1 MSPLSVLAAA
11 EPAATQPSIGTPML
25 WAVTIGAIVVL
36 LVVDFLITRRPH
48 AVSMKEAIGW
58 SAFYVAIPVGF
69 GVWIWQQYGGDR
81 GLEYYTGYLVEK
93 SLSVDNL
100 FVFLL
105 LLTAF
110 AVPREL
116 QQRVLLIGV
125 AGALVL
131 RGIFIAL
138 GAQLIASFSWAF
150 LLFGAVL
157 LVTAVKVGRDAL
169 SPDDHTVDI
178 GSIRTVRVLRRLW
191 PVTESY
197 DGTRMTVRQAGRRAL
212 TPLALVTVAI
222 LGTDVVFAID
232 SVPAVYGITG
242 DPYLV
247 FATNAF
253 ALLGLRALYFVVEGA
268 LGSLRHLGHGLAAIL
283 AFIGVK
289 LVLRGVFIALGA
301 QLISSFSWAFLLF
314 GAVLLVT
321 AVKVGRDALSDK
333 EHTVDIGSLRTVR
346 LLSRLWPVTESY
358 DGTRMTVRQAGRRA
372 LTPLALVTVAILGTD
387 VVFAI
392 DSVPAV
398 YGITGDA
405 YLVFATNAFALLG
418 LRALYFVVEGALGS
432 LRHLGHG
439 LATILAFIG
448 VKLVLHWAHGV
459 WPAVPEVPTL
469 ASLAVIVGILALAT
483 TTSVLANRRDAR
495 RATASDANSDAD
507 VAAEVEPEPERES
520 AST

>member
-1 MSPLSVLAAA
+1 MSPASLLAAA
-11 EPAATQPSIGTPML
+11 DPVATQASIGTPTL
-25 WAVTIGAIVVL
+25 WTITIGAIAAL
-36 LVVDFLITRRPH
+36 FLADFLVTRRPH
-48 AVSMKEAIGW
+48 EVSMKEAVGW
-58 SAFYVAIPVGF
+58 SAFYVAIPLGF
-69 GVWIWQQYGGDR
+69 GVWIWQRYGGDR

-110 AVPREL
+110 AVPPAL

-131 RGIFIAL
+131 RGVFIAL
-138 GAQLIASFSWAF
+138 GAQLISSFSWAF

-197 DGTRMTVRQAGRRAL
+197 DGTRMTVRERGRLAL

-247 FATNAF
+247 FVTNAF

-289 LVLRGVFIALGA
+289 LVL
-301 QLISSFSWAFLLF
+301 
-314 GAVLLVT
+314 
-321 AVKVGRDALSDK
+321 
-333 EHTVDIGSLRTVR
+333 
-346 LLSRLWPVTESY
+346 
-358 DGTRMTVRQAGRRA
+358 
-372 LTPLALVTVAILGTD
+372 
-387 VVFAI
+387 
-392 DSVPAV
+392 
-398 YGITGDA
+398 
-405 YLVFATNAFALLG
+405 
-418 LRALYFVVEGALGS
+418 
-432 LRHLGHG
+432 
-439 LATILAFIG
+439 
-448 VKLVLHWAHGV
+448 HWAHGV
-459 WPAVPEVPTL
+459 WPGVPEVPTL

-495 RATASDANSDAD
+495 QAALEPSTVGPGETAD
-507 VAAEVEPEPERES
+507 EREP
-520 AST
+520 AAGG